1 MLPIGDA
8 CPECGCELVGISRK
22 TLRAMQR
29 LHPVI
34 SSIPRSVLKQKQETY
49 TICPRCDAYAL
60 GIELVTPFPFTYKD
74 GRTATVD
81 DIDLYGALRED
92 HA

>member
-1 MLPIGDA
+1 MLQVGDS
-8 CPECGCELVGISRK
+8 CPTCGWELVAISRK

-29 LHPVI
+29 LRPVI
-34 SSIPRSVLKQKQETY
+34 NSIPRSVLKQKLETY

-60 GIELVTPFPFTYKD
+60 GIELLSPFPFTYKD

-81 DIDLYGALRED
+81 DLDLYGVTRED